1 MKIKIRRVID
11 KVKHYMRGDLYCRQM
26 DTLMLL
32 GKLNIERI
40 RHLEEVRSLHDVEF
54 KVFSQWGEDGIIQY
68 LIWKLPIPN
77 KTFVEFGV
85 ETYIESNTRFLLMND
100 NWGGLV
106 MDGSQRNVDAIR
118 EDPIYWR
125 HDLTAVAS
133 FITRDNINRLIES
146 HVDHDDIGLLSI
158 DIDGN
163 DYWVW
168 KEITAV
174 NPRIVIC
181 EYNSVFGAERAVTI
195 PYQEDFHRTRAHYSN
210 LYWGASLAAL
220 CKLAEEKNYQ
230 FVGSNSAGNNAFFV
244 RKDLSSGLPKLSA
257 KEGYVQSRFREA
269 RDERGRLTHLA
280 GQDRLRE
287 IQEMSVCDLDSGKI
301 VSIKDLYS

>member
-1 MKIKIRRVID
+1 MIKGTVARLRHFMVEAL
-11 KVKHYMRGDLYCRQM
+11 HSRQTDL
-26 DTLMLL
+26 LMLL

-40 RHLEEVRSLHDVEF
+40 KDLREVSSLREVEF

-68 LIWKLPIPN
+68 LTWKLPIPN

-85 ETYIESNTRFLLMND
+85 ETYVESNTRFLLMND
-100 NWGGLV
+100 NWRGLV

-118 EDPIYWR
+118 MDPIYWR

-133 FITRDNINRLIES
+133 FITRDNINQLIS
-146 HVDHDDIGLLSI
+146 SYVDDDDIGLLSV

-244 RKDLSSGLPKLSA
+244 RKDLSSDLPNLSP
-257 KEGYVQSRFREA
+257 KEGYVQSQFREA
-269 RDERGRLTHLA
+269 RDERGRLTYLA

-287 IQEMSVCDLDSGKI
+287 IRDMSVCDFDSGKI
-301 VSIKDLYS
+301 VSIKDLYD